1 MPSGQRPTLRDVAKA
16 LDLSVT
22 QTSRALN
29 GHSDVAPATRARAE
43 AAARSLGYV
52 PNLEARRLKMP
63 DARSHSIGLV
73 LVSTQRFS
81 DPFFGTLL
89 TTMVDEATAR
99 GYELQLSAPLVDEDP
114 IESYRRAIR
123 SKRVDGFILLRTATD
138 DARARYLADRSVPF
152 VTFGQVEGAETMP
165 TVRESPDCLQ
175 PAVDHLVELG
185 HRRIGCLV
193 EPQIY
198 SIGAGRYQSFLRAMA
213 AAGLEPSPDHIVPS
227 GFRDD
232 TAFEAA
238 GALLDA
244 DDPPT
249 ALLASNDLLA
259 LGAMRAAAVR
269 GVTVP
274 DHLSIIGFDDINAA
288 GLSTPGLTTL
298 RHRDGAVGR
307 ELVTQ
312 LLRTIDDPA
321 AIIDIPLR
329 PELIVRGTT
338 APPSAELTASA

>member
-1 MPSGQRPTLRDVAKA
+1 VAEV
-16 LDLSVT
+16 LGLSVT

-29 GHSDVAPATRARAE
+29 GHSDVAPATRDRAE
-43 AAARSLGYV
+43 EAARSIGYV

-63 DARSHSIGLV
+63 DTRSHSIGLV
-73 LVSTQRFS
+73 LAGSQRFS

-123 SKRVDGFILLRTATD
+123 SKRVDGFVLLRTAID
-138 DARARYLADRSVPF
+138 DVRAHYLADRSVPF
-152 VTFGQVEGAETMP
+152 VTFGQVEGAEAAP

-185 HRRIGCLV
+185 HRRIGCLI
-193 EPQIY
+193 EPQTY
-198 SIGAGRYQSFLRAMA
+198 SIGAGRYDSFLRAMA
-213 AAGLEPSPDHIVPS
+213 AAGLEPNPDHIVPS

-238 GALLDA
+238 GALLDGG
-244 DDPPT
+244 DRPT

-269 GVTVP
+269 GLDVP
-274 DHLSIIGFDDINAA
+274 EHLSIIGFDDITAA

-298 RHRDGAVGR
+298 RHHEGAVGR
-307 ELVTQ
+307 ELVAQ
-312 LLRTIDDPA
+312 LLTTIDEPSA
-321 AIIDIPLR
+321 VIDVLLR
-329 PELIVRGTT
+329 PELKVRGTT
-338 APPSAELTASA
+338 AAPLS